1 MARNRAIWDLSK
13 ANHSSTDYA
22 VRAVLHVAQLAEGE
36 RLATSVIAEEENIP
50 LPFLAKIVSQLSV
63 KGILDAMRGASGGV
77 RLART
82 PDEISLREVIEA
94 IDGEISLNRCVLNA
108 DACPSTGVCPVHEV
122 WCEAQKDLVS
132 RLESTTFDQ
141 LLKRQADLQSTTQPA

>member
-1 MARNRAIWDLSK
+1 MQITRQA
-13 ANHSSTDYA
+13 DYA

-132 RLESTTFDQ
+132 RLESTTFDH

>member
-1 MARNRAIWDLSK
+1 MQITRQA
-13 ANHSSTDYA
+13 DYA
-22 VRAVLHVAQLAEGE
+22 VRAVLHVAQLGEDE

-77 RLART
+77 RLARN
-82 PDEISLREVIEA
+82 PENISLLEVIEA

-108 DACPSTGVCPVHEV
+108 DACPTSVTCPVREV
-122 WCEAQKDLVS
+122 WCDVQRDLVL
-132 RLESTTFDQ
+132 RLKNTSFAQ
-141 LLKRQADLQSTTQPA
+141 LLQRQEELQRQGTVREAA

>member
-1 MARNRAIWDLSK
+1 MQITRQA
-13 ANHSSTDYA
+13 DYA
-22 VRAVLHVAQLAEGE
+22 VRAVLHVAGLTDGE
-36 RLATSVIAEEENIP
+36 RLATSVIAEKEDIP

-82 PDEISLREVIEA
+82 PANISLLEVIEA

-108 DACPSTGVCPVHEV
+108 DSCPTSSACPVREV
-122 WCEAQKDLVS
+122 WCEAQNSLVQQLQDTS
-132 RLESTTFDQ
+132 FAHLLE
-141 LLKRQADLQSTTQPA
+141 RQAELEQANSVAELA

>member
-1 MARNRAIWDLSK
+1 MQITRQA
-13 ANHSSTDYA
+13 DYA

-36 RLATSVIAEEENIP
+36 RLATSVIAEEEKIP

-94 IDGEISLNRCVLNA
+94 IDAEISLNRCVLNA
-108 DACPSTGVCPVHEV
+108 EACPTTAVCPVHEV
-122 WCEAQKDLVS
+122 WCEVQKDLVS
-132 RLESTTFDQ
+132 RLENTTFDH
-141 LLKRQADLQSTTQPA
+141 LLKRQADLQSVSQPA

>member
-1 MARNRAIWDLSK
+1 MQITRQA
-13 ANHSSTDYA
+13 DYA
-22 VRAVLHVAQLAEGE
+22 VRAVLHVAQLEEGE

-77 RLART
+77 RLARD
-82 PDEISLREVIEA
+82 PRDISLREVIEA

-108 DACPSTGVCPVHEV
+108 EACPTTSFCPVHEV
-122 WCEAQKDLVS
+122 WCEAQQDLVD
-132 RLESTTFDQ
+132 R
-141 LLKRQADLQSTTQPA
+141 LQSTTFEQLLERQAELQGAPAAA

>member
-1 MARNRAIWDLSK
+1 MQITRQA
-13 ANHSSTDYA
+13 DYA
-22 VRAVLHVAQLAEGE
+22 VRAVLHVAQLEEGE

-77 RLART
+77 RLARD
-82 PDEISLREVIEA
+82 PQDISLLEVIEA

-108 DACPSTGVCPVHEV
+108 EACPTTAFCPVHEV
-122 WCEAQKDLVS
+122 WCEAQQDLVN
-132 RLESTTFDQ
+132 RLKSTTFAH
-141 LLKRQADLQSTTQPA
+141 LLKRQAELQEAPAAA